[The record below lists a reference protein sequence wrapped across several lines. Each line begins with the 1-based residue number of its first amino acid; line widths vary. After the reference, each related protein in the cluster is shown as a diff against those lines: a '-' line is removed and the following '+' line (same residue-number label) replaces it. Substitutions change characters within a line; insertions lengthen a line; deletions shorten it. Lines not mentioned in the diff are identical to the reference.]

1 MGGLMM
7 TTIIVIYSLLAIC
20 LIWSLLKSRQKTK
33 QSFKVAAKALRK
45 MAPGLLAIVGVVG
58 LILGLLPPETI
69 TRLVGEEAGL
79 LATVT
84 AAVLGAITLIPA
96 LISFPLA
103 ASLLR
108 SGATVTTIAAFITTL
123 VMVGFVTAPME
134 IKALGKK
141 FTLLR
146 NGLSFVAA
154 LIIAG
159 LMGVILG

>member
-1 MGGLMM
+1 M
-7 TTIIVIYSLLAIC
+7 TTIIVIYGLLSVCLGLSL
-20 LIWSLLKSRQKTK
+20 WKSRQKTMR
-33 QSFKVAAKALRK
+33 SFKVAAKSLWS

-58 LILGLLPPETI
+58 LILGILPPETI
-69 TRLVGEEAGL
+69 TQLVGEEAGL
-79 LATVT
+79 MATAT

-134 IKALGKK
+134 MRALGKR

-154 LIIAG
+154 LAIAA
-159 LMGVILG
+159 LMGTVL

>member
-1 MGGLMM
+1 L
-7 TTIIVIYSLLAIC
+7 TTLIVIYSLLAIC
-20 LIWSLLKSRQKTK
+20 LVLSLLKSRQKTK
-33 QSFKVAAKALRK
+33 QSFVVAAKALWK

-69 TRLVGEEAGL
+69 TRLVGAEAGF
-79 LATVT
+79 LATAT
-84 AAVLGAITLIPA
+84 AAVLGAVTLIPA

-134 IKALGKK
+134 IKALGRK

-146 NGLSFVAA
+146 NGLSFAAA
-154 LIIAG
+154 LVIAL
-159 LMGVILG
+159 LMGVILK

>member
-1 MGGLMM
+1 M
-7 TTIIVIYSLLAIC
+7 TTLIVIYGLLAIC
-20 LIWSLLKSRQKTK
+20 LVWSLLKSRQKTT
-33 QSFKVAAKALRK
+33 QSFKVAARALWK

-58 LILGLLPPETI
+58 LILGVLPPETI
-69 TRLVGEEAGL
+69 TKLVGEEAGF
-79 LATVT
+79 LATAT
-84 AAVLGAITLIPA
+84 AAVLGAVTLIPA

>member
-1 MGGLMM
+1 M
-7 TTIIVIYSLLAIC
+7 TTIIVIYGLLTIC

-33 QSFKVAAKALRK
+33 QSFKVAAKALWK
-45 MAPGLLAIVGVVG
+45 MVPGLLAIVGVVG
-58 LILGLLPPETI
+58 LILGILPPETI
-69 TRLVGEEAGL
+69 TRLVGEEAGF
-79 LATVT
+79 LATTT
-84 AAVLGAITLIPA
+84 AAVLGAVTLIPA

-146 NGLSFVAA
+146 NGLSFIAA

>member
-1 MGGLMM
+1 MM

-33 QSFKVAAKALRK
+33 QSFKVAAKALWK

-146 NGLSFVAA
+146 NGLSFIAA

>member
-1 MGGLMM
+1 M
-7 TTIIVIYSLLAIC
+7 TTTIVIYALLAIC
-20 LIWSLLKSRQKTK
+20 LAVSLWKSRQKTK
-33 QSFKVAAKALRK
+33 QAFIVAGKALWK

-58 LILGLLPPETI
+58 LIIGVLPPETI
-69 TRLVGEEAGL
+69 ARIVGEEAGL
-79 LATVT
+79 MASIM
-84 AAVLGAITLIPA
+84 AAILGAITLIPA

-123 VMVGFVTAPME
+123 VMVGFITAPME

-146 NGLSFVAA
+146 NGLSFTAA
-154 LIIAG
+154 LIIAA

>member
-1 MGGLMM
+1 MS
-7 TTIIVIYSLLAIC
+7 TIIVIYSLLAIC

-33 QSFKVAAKALRK
+33 QSFKVAANALWK

-58 LILGLLPPETI
+58 LILGILPPETI
-69 TRLVGEEAGL
+69 TQLVGEEAGF
-79 LATVT
+79 LATAT

-134 IKALGKK
+134 IKALGKT

-146 NGLSFVAA
+146 NGLSFIAA

>member
-1 MGGLMM
+1 M
-7 TTIIVIYSLLAIC
+7 TTLIVIYGLLAVC
-20 LIWSLLKSRQKTK
+20 LVWSLLKNRQKTI
-33 QSFKVAAKALRK
+33 QSFKVAARALWK

-58 LILGLLPPETI
+58 LILGVLPPETI
-69 TRLVGEEAGL
+69 TKLVGEEAGF
-79 LATVT
+79 LATAT
-84 AAVLGAITLIPA
+84 AAVLGAVTLIPA

-103 ASLLR
+103 ASLIR

>member
-1 MGGLMM
+1 M
-7 TTIIVIYSLLAIC
+7 
-20 LIWSLLKSRQKTK
+20 KEDR
-33 QSFKVAAKALRK
+33 
-45 MAPGLLAIVGVVG
+45 PGLLAIVGVVG
-58 LILGLLPPETI
+58 LILGILPPETI
-69 TRLVGEEAGL
+69 TKLVGEEAGF
-79 LATVT
+79 LATAT
-84 AAVLGAITLIPA
+84 AAVLGAVTLIPA

-134 IKALGKK
+134 IKALGRK

-146 NGLSFVAA
+146 NGLSFAAA

>member
-1 MGGLMM
+1 M
-7 TTIIVIYSLLAIC
+7 TTIIVIYGLLAVC
-20 LIWSLLKSRQKTK
+20 LAWSLIKSRQNTK
-33 QSFKVAAKALRK
+33 QSFKVAARALLK

-58 LILGLLPPETI
+58 LILGILPPETI
-69 TRLVGEEAGL
+69 SQLVGKEAGF
-79 LATVT
+79 LATAT

-108 SGATVTTIAAFITTL
+108 SGATITTIAAFITTL

>member
-1 MGGLMM
+1 MPCLERRDYFDNDYCNLWPAGHLPDLVPVEKPAKDETVFQSRRQGPLE
-7 TTIIVIYSLLAIC
+7 AI
-20 LIWSLLKSRQKTK
+20 
-33 QSFKVAAKALRK
+33 A
-45 MAPGLLAIVGVVG
+45 
-58 LILGLLPPETI
+58 
-69 TRLVGEEAGL
+69 RLVGEEAGF
-79 LATVT
+79 LATAT
-84 AAVLGAITLIPA
+84 AAVLGAVTLIPA

-146 NGLSFVAA
+146 NGLSFIAA

>member
-1 MGGLMM
+1 M
-7 TTIIVIYSLLAIC
+7 TTIIVIYGLLAIC
-20 LIWSLLKSRQKTK
+20 LVWSLLKSRQKTK
-33 QSFKVAAKALRK
+33 QSLIVGAKALWK

-58 LILGLLPPETI
+58 LILGVLPPETI
-69 TRLVGEEAGL
+69 TKLVGEEAGF
-79 LATVT
+79 LATAT
-84 AAVLGAITLIPA
+84 AAVLGAVTLIPA

-103 ASLLR
+103 ASLFR

-134 IKALGKK
+134 IKALGRK

-154 LIIAG
+154 LVIAG

>member
-1 MGGLMM
+1 
-7 TTIIVIYSLLAIC
+7 
-20 LIWSLLKSRQKTK
+20 
-33 QSFKVAAKALRK
+33 
-45 MAPGLLAIVGVVG
+45 
-58 LILGLLPPETI
+58 
-69 TRLVGEEAGL
+69 
-79 LATVT
+79 
-84 AAVLGAITLIPA
+84 LIPA

-134 IKALGKK
+134 VKALGRK

>member
-1 MGGLMM
+1 M

>member
-1 MGGLMM
+1 M

-20 LIWSLLKSRQKTK
+20 LAWSLWKSRQKTK
-33 QSFKVAAKALRK
+33 QSFKVAAMALWK

-58 LILGLLPPETI
+58 LILGVLPPETI
-69 TRLVGEEAGL
+69 TKLVGEEAGF
-79 LATVT
+79 LATAT
-84 AAVLGAITLIPA
+84 AAVLGAVTLIPA

-134 IKALGKK
+134 VKALGRK

>member
-1 MGGLMM
+1 M

-20 LIWSLLKSRQKTK
+20 LILSLLKSRQKTK
-33 QSFKVAAKALRK
+33 QSFKVAAKALWK

-58 LILGLLPPETI
+58 LILGILPPEAI
-69 TRLVGEEAGL
+69 TRLVGEEAGF
-79 LATVT
+79 LATGT

-134 IKALGKK
+134 IKVLGRK

>member
-1 MGGLMM
+1 M
-7 TTIIVIYSLLAIC
+7 TTIIVIYALLAIC
-20 LIWSLLKSRQKTK
+20 LAWSLLKDRQKTK
-33 QSFKVAAKALRK
+33 QSLIIGAKSLWK

-58 LILGLLPPETI
+58 LILGVLPPETI
-69 TRLVGEEAGL
+69 TKLVGEEAGF
-79 LATVT
+79 LATAT
-84 AAVLGAITLIPA
+84 AAVLGAVTLIPA

-134 IKALGKK
+134 IRALGKK

>member
-1 MGGLMM
+1 M
-7 TTIIVIYSLLAIC
+7 TTIIVIYGLLSIC
-20 LIWSLLKSRQKTK
+20 LALSLWKSRQKTK
-33 QSFKVAAKALRK
+33 QSFKVAAQALWS

-58 LILGLLPPETI
+58 LILGILPPETI
-69 TRLVGEEAGL
+69 TQLVGEEAGL
-79 LATVT
+79 MATAT

-134 IKALGKK
+134 IRALGKR

-146 NGLSFVAA
+146 NGLSFIAA
-154 LIIAG
+154 LAIAA
-159 LMGVILG
+159 LMGTVL